1 MTQSTNQ
8 SIIET
13 TVNSAIKR
21 IQNDPERSI
30 RNLVDMA
37 LMFCNGRFQKRFF
50 EVAQKMLENEDSSY
64 YRLIPDVIANV
75 ESARITSFGIN
86 VGYHS
91 CTRGARTI
99 RKIKT
104 EQNLDIPWCITLKID
119 SQNED
124 ASISFVEEKQ
134 AQGVYTWF
142 VNAKHDILSVLDIAK
157 KFPNSAFIIIC
168 DPEDITDIVLDEF
181 SEIYNIMFAVNYD
194 DGIDNTC
201 ALLRKRRFLFS
212 VVYTYGAQEIDSILN
227 DSILAELSS
236 LHGVFSFFLSNRSSS
251 PAQEKEIFEHIQ
263 NTRYEQEFQTISIDL
278 IYDIKYINNIISLVP
293 RD

>member
-50 EVAQKMLENEDSSY
+50 EVAQKMLESEDSSY

-194 DGIDNTC
+194 DGIDNAC
-201 ALLRKRRFLFS
+201 VLLRKRRFLFS
-212 VVYTYGAQEIDSILN
+212 VVYTYGKHDVENTLN
-227 DSILAELSS
+227 DSILSELSS
-236 LHGVFSFFLSNRSSS
+236 LHGVFSFFLSDKSSS

-263 NTRYEQEFQTISIDL
+263 NTRYEQRFQTIPIDL

>member
-1 MTQSTNQ
+1 MIQKTNQ

-50 EVAQKMLENEDSSY
+50 EVAQKMLEDEDSSY
-64 YRLIPDVIANV
+64 YRLIPDIISNV

-104 EQNLDIPWCITLKID
+104 EQDLDIPWCMNLEID
-119 SQNED
+119 SGKED
-124 ASISFVEEKQ
+124 TYISFIKEKEN
-134 AQGVYTWF
+134 QGIYTWF
-142 VNAKHDILSVLDIAK
+142 LNPRHDILSVIDIAK
-157 KFPNSAFIIIC
+157 QFPDSAFIIIC
-168 DPEDITDIVLDEF
+168 DPEDISEIVLDEF
-181 SEIYNIMFAVNYD
+181 SEIYNIMFAVNY
-194 DGIDNTC
+194 GNKIDNAC
-201 ALLRKRRFLFS
+201 SLLRKRRFLFS
-212 VVYTYGAQEIDSILN
+212 IIYNYGEQDYENIINGSILT
-227 DSILAELSS
+227 DLSS
-236 LHGVFSFFLSNRSSS
+236 LHGVFSFFLSDRSIS
-251 PAQEKEIFEHIQ
+251 PEQEKEIFEYVQ
-263 NTRYEQEFQTISIDL
+263 NTRYEQCFQTVPIDL
-278 IYDIKYINNIISLVP
+278 IYDIQYINNIISLVP
-293 RD
+293 KD

>member
-1 MTQSTNQ
+1 MIQKTNQ

-50 EVAQKMLENEDSSY
+50 EAAQKMLENEDSSY
-64 YRLIPDVIANV
+64 YRLIPDIIANV

-104 EQNLDIPWCITLKID
+104 KQNLDIPWCMTLEID
-119 SQNED
+119 SENED
-124 ASISFVEEKQ
+124 TNISFIKEKEN
-134 AQGVYTWF
+134 QGIYTWF
-142 VNAKHDILSVLDIAK
+142 LNPGHDVLSVLDIAK
-157 KFPNSAFIIIC
+157 QFPDSAFIIIC

-194 DGIDNTC
+194 DGIDNAC
-201 ALLRKRRFLFS
+201 AFLRKRRFLFS
-212 VVYTYGAQEIDSILN
+212 VVYTYGEQDVESILN

-251 PAQEKEIFEHIQ
+251 FEQEKEIFEYIQ
-263 NTRYEQEFQTISIDL
+263 NTRYEQQFQTIPIDL
-278 IYDIKYINNIISLVP
+278 IYDIEYINNIISLVP

>member
-64 YRLIPDVIANV
+64 YRLIPDIIANV
-75 ESARITSFGIN
+75 ESTRITSFGIN

-99 RKIKT
+99 RKLKA
-104 EQNLDIPWCITLKID
+104 EQNCDIPWCISLEID
-119 SQNED
+119 SEKED
-124 ASISFVEEKQ
+124 SYISFIDEKQ
-134 AQGVYTWF
+134 SQGVFTWF
-142 VNAKHDILSVLDIAK
+142 LYPQQDILSVLDITK
-157 KFPNSAFIIIC
+157 QFPDSAFVIIC
-168 DPEDITDIVLDEF
+168 NPNDITDIVLDEF

-194 DGIDNTC
+194 EGIDNAC

-212 VVYTYGAQEIDSILN
+212 VVYHYGKQDIENILN
-227 DSILAELSS
+227 DSILSDLCS
-236 LHGVFSFFLSNRSSS
+236 LHGVFSFFLSDKSNSL
-251 PAQEKEIFEHIQ
+251 AHQTEMFEHIQ
-263 NTRYEQEFQTISIDL
+263 NTRYEQRFQTIPIDL